1 MSSFTL
7 LQPHLLTTE
16 QLRDHLKAVHRDKI
30 QFIVFLFC
38 VFVEIKINADLMILC
53 SILQRFPNRNLS
65 TLSRDELLKLF
76 SLYAIPKA
84 RRNTPNT
91 DVEMT
96 PVHTNVIQQ
105 EQNGHKRSR
114 HQMITAP
121 TVETV
126 TNACKKIRLFST
138 AAATQKRPCQLPPM
152 VRL

>member
-1 MSSFTL
+1 
-7 LQPHLLTTE
+7 
-16 QLRDHLKAVHRDKI
+16 
-30 QFIVFLFC
+30 
-38 VFVEIKINADLMILC
+38 MISC

-84 RRNTPNT
+84 RRNTSNT

-96 PVHTNVIQQ
+96 PVCTNVIQQ

-138 AAATQKRPCQLPPM
+138 AAATQKRPCQSPPM
-152 VRL
+152 VRWTVDSVSLHRHISNVFEAWF